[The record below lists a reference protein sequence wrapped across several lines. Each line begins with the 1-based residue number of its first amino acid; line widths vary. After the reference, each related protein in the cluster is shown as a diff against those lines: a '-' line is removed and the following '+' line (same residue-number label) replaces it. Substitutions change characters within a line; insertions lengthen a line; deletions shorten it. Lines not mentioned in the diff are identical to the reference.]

1 MIAVFDNAIQ
11 DDNIL
16 KRINTNWDT
25 IFGDPGVYKYWDG
38 WWNSPI
44 NNTTKEII
52 EYLWGERCPLGRSY
66 DISGFEYWTGIQTA
80 QEYDQE
86 WADNL
91 PIHFD
96 KDEAWWRETG
106 EVVSPVIG
114 SVYYPPGQRF
124 TGGELAIYT
133 DGRDSTPEIIKAKPN
148 RFVIFGAGRDLHM
161 VQQVT
166 SGKRNAIAINLWESE
181 PYSKQKGILTIE

>member
-25 IFGDPGVYKYWDG
+25 IFADPGVYKYWDG

-66 DISGFEYWTGIQTA
+66 DISGFEYWTGIRTA

-86 WADNL
+86 WAEYMQD
-91 PIHFD
+91 
-96 KDEAWWRETG
+96 
-106 EVVSPVIG
+106 
-114 SVYYPPGQRF
+114 
-124 TGGELAIYT
+124 
-133 DGRDSTPEIIKAKPN
+133 
-148 RFVIFGAGRDLHM
+148 
-161 VQQVT
+161 
-166 SGKRNAIAINLWESE
+166 
-181 PYSKQKGILTIE
+181 